1 MPRNPGIT
9 DEMIIKMY
17 KSGMP
22 FKEMQ
27 PIIGLSDRAIRN
39 VLYKQGVKM
48 NREQSSGRPR
58 VHKINENF
66 FKKWSHEMAW
76 VLGLFITD
84 GHVNEQVPSVS
95 LSQKDERIL
104 KIVANYMGADYRLA
118 PFGKTMT
125 TPTLLIH
132 SKEIKKDLEALGIKS
147 RKSLN
152 VPFPNVPDQYLPSF
166 VRGVIDGDGWVDKEG
181 YVAHVTSASFHFAEG
196 LLSVF
201 LNWGLPSKITTLERR
216 TGNAIYRI
224 WVKGKEGLLGLAEII
239 YADANSNNFHVY
251 KRVYMTQHAEQ
262 DYYVDDTENL
272 PRWKLVNGKLLHTN
286 SSRTSFRTTISRSLL
301 EHLKQMAKEQ
311 NTQVNYL
318 LENAIKKLLKQK
330 EIIIYKELRPKDR
343 IQYKTTYDQELLM
356 KVKAL
361 AKENKLFINDVIEYS
376 VRFIKEDL

>member
-1 MPRNPGIT
+1 MMPRNPGIT
-9 DEMIIKMY
+9 DEMIIQMY

-58 VHKINENF
+58 VHKVNENF

-84 GHVNEQVPSVS
+84 GHVNEHVHSVS

-104 KIVANYMGADYRLA
+104 KIAANYMCADYILA
-118 PFGKTMT
+118 PFWKTKT

-132 SKEIKKDLEALGIKS
+132 SKEIKKDLEVLGIKS

-166 VRGVIDGDGWVDKEG
+166 IRGVIDGDGWVQKAG
-181 YVAHVTSASFHFAEG
+181 YVMNVTTASIHFAEG

-201 LNWGLPSKITTLERR
+201 YSWSLNSTITSTTTK
-216 TGNAIYRI
+216 TGNKVYRV
-224 WVKGKEGLLGLAEII
+224 WVKGKYVLPKLG
-239 YADANSNNFHVY
+239 
-251 KRVYMTQHAEQ
+251 
-262 DYYVDDTENL
+262 
-272 PRWKLVNGKLLHTN
+272 
-286 SSRTSFRTTISRSLL
+286 
-301 EHLKQMAKEQ
+301 
-311 NTQVNYL
+311 
-318 LENAIKKLLKQK
+318 
-330 EIIIYKELRPKDR
+330 IIIYENVSNENFILYKKERMMQR
-343 IQYKTTYDQELLM
+343 ITELLN
-356 KVKAL
+356 
-361 AKENKLFINDVIEYS
+361 E
-376 VRFIKEDL
+376 